1 VVSDYADP
9 LHSVHTVVDE
19 GNAFNARHPD
29 LNNTQASLGGLVWGM
44 MRALYECPTC
54 PGKYRVPT
62 VADPNVIVCTNCGGV
77 WTWQDAPEPP
87 VKQKRA
93 RR

>member
-1 VVSDYADP
+1 MSDYNDP

-19 GNAFNARHPD
+19 GHAFNARHPD
-29 LNNTQASLGGLVWGM
+29 LPDAAASFGALAWGM
-44 MRALYECPTC
+44 LRALYECPTC

-62 VADPNVIVCTNCGGV
+62 KDDANVIVCPNCCGV
-77 WTWQDAPEPP
+77 WTWQDAPPETA
-87 VKQKRA
+87 KRKRG